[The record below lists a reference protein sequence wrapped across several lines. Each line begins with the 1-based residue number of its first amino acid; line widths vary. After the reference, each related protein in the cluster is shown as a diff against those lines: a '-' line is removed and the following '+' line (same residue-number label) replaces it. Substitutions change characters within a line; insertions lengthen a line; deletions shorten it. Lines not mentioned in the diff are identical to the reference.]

1 MIRLFALLTAGR
13 GVGLACTRRFSFHEF
28 YNFLPFNFFF
38 WKTLFY
44 PRHLPTLTPTTHTH
58 DPRPQTTTHD
68 PRHLATLAGQ
78 GTDGSLLQ
86 YLLETKK
93 PPLMPF
99 DATTRPFIFY
109 HRFCFPM

>member
-1 MIRLFALLTAGR
+1 MNFTTFCLLI
-13 GVGLACTRRFSFHEF
+13 
-28 YNFLPFNFFF
+28 FFF

-58 DPRPQTTTHD
+58 DPRPQPTTHD

-99 DATTRPFIFY
+99 EATTRPFIFY